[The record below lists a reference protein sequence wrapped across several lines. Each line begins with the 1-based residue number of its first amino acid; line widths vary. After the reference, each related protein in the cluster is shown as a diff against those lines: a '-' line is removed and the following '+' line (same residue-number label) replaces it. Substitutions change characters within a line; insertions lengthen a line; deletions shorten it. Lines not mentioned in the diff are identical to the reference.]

1 MTDMQS
7 DARRDGGAG
16 ANDIIC
22 RYRRGMIAGAAA
34 IAAAALTSRPSSGPH
49 DGTLRFLRGEF
60 LSIANRMAAAADKD
74 RQALF
79 GEMVRIAG
87 AMTVIPAGGD
97 DGRRAKADIAAW
109 STRDGIGTI
118 RLPGELVT
126 ALNG

>member
-1 MTDMQS
+1 MQS
-7 DARRDGGAG
+7 DARRDGSAG
-16 ANDIIC
+16 ANEIIC
-22 RYRRGMIAGAAA
+22 RYRRGMLAGAAA
-34 IAAAALTSRPSSGPH
+34 IAAAALTSRPSAGPH
-49 DGTLRFLRGEF
+49 DGTLRYLRGEF
-60 LSIANRMAAAADKD
+60 LRVADRMAAAADKD

-87 AMTVIPAGGD
+87 AMAVIPAGG
-97 DGRRAKADIAAW
+97 GEARRAKAEIAAW